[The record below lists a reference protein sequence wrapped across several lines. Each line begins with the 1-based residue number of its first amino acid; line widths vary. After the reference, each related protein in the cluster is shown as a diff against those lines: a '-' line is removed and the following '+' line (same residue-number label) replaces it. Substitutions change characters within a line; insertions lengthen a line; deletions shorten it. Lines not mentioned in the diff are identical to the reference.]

1 MNERKKE
8 PDDSIVQCPSLQRT
22 WKKTVTLKRG
32 FHGLSSAHTAEV
44 LAESPK
50 GDITP
55 GMVEAKG

>member
-1 MNERKKE
+1 MPQFAADME
-8 PDDSIVQCPSLQRT
+8 
-22 WKKTVTLKRG
+22 KTVTLKRG

-50 GDITP
+50 GDISP